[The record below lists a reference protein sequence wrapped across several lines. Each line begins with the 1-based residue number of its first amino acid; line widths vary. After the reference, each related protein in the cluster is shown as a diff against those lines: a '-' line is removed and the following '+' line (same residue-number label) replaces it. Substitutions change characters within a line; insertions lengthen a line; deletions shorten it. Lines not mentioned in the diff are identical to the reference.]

1 MRKNKTMP
9 LVLFWGFLVF
19 LCSCTK
25 EMSSNISE
33 DVYLSKGVTSVDI
46 SSAQARLAQCSRNV
60 EHFWEVDGDT
70 LFIEIDDSFS
80 DNGFAVEADVI
91 IESHEGYITLASAG
105 VDGDADGWALRVENG
120 IPFFAWR
127 DASTAGEWLKLEAQ
141 KPLKIN
147 QLETVRAER
156 VDSLVVLSVDGEI
169 CAAGL
174 ASGSIRSLEGSFT
187 IGFDPTEV
195 TENTPGRVMF
205 VRFEKVHNMKI
216 VHQETEM
223 APVKSMDPMDA
234 DIDSSQTEWIA
245 AWEFNDPSNIG
256 RDYTGHGFDAVVG
269 EGTVSNDE
277 GVAYFDGASG
287 LMVPFSDKLLL
298 NEFVVETRIK
308 LDNYGSMKNIIVAE
322 PPGRGVDGWMLRV
335 DEETLRLHLRDSE
348 MDGDDWQIFAGKD
361 LVLGQWMKIR
371 VERSLDSIRVFQ
383 NGELTVAASY
393 SGDVTQQRYDWAI
406 GYDAMKQQYHE
417 RYFEGNIDY
426 IRYGAFTGFSEG
438 TLTKSDDSKGQLL
451 VAWEFNDPAFVG
463 LDKMSNNSVKNPV
476 GQVAIADKTL
486 KLNGN
491 AGLPVMLS
499 STFCRKNFAVET
511 RVNPS
516 AFGKIQ
522 NVLVAEPPGRYGDG
536 WMIRIDD
543 GVLRVHL
550 RDENTDGTDWKIF
563 TGKPL
568 KLKEWND
575 IRVELSSQKV
585 RIYQDGKQTL
595 ESDYSGDV
603 SQLRYNL
610 SIGYDSMNQQNHD
623 RFFEGSIDYIR
634 YYGL

>member
-1 MRKNKTMP
+1 MRNKKTMP
-9 LVLFWGFLVF
+9 LMLFWGLLMF
-19 LCSCTK
+19 LCGCTN
-25 EMSSNISE
+25 ELSSNSSE
-33 DVYLSKGVTSVDI
+33 DSSRGVTSVDI
-46 SSAQARLAQCSRNV
+46 SAAQVRLAQCSRSV
-60 EHFWEVDGDT
+60 EHSWEVDGDT
-70 LFIEIDDSFS
+70 LIIKIDDSFS

-91 IESHEGYITLASAG
+91 IESHEGYITLAAAG

-120 IPFFAWR
+120 IPFFVWR
-127 DASTAGEWLKLEAQ
+127 DASTDGEWLKLESQ
-141 KPLKIN
+141 EPLKLN

-156 VDSLVVLSVDGEI
+156 VDSLVVLYVDGQI

-174 ASGSIRSLEGSFT
+174 ATGSIRSLEGSFT

-195 TENTPGRVMF
+195 TENTPGRVMC

-216 VHQETEM
+216 LERETEM
-223 APVKSMDPMDA
+223 APQKSMGEDL
-234 DIDSSQTEWIA
+234 DSSQTEWIA

-277 GVAYFDGASG
+277 GVAYFDGVSG
-287 LMVPFSDKLLL
+287 LMVPFSDKLLM
-298 NEFVVETRIK
+298 NEFVIETRIK
-308 LDNYGSMKNIIVAE
+308 LDNFGSMKNIIVAE

-335 DEETLRLHLRDSE
+335 DEETLRLHLRDAE
-348 MDGDDWQIFAGKD
+348 QDGDDWQIFAGKD

-371 VERSLDSIRVFQ
+371 VERSSDSIRIFQ
-383 NGELTVAASY
+383 NGELTVVAAY

-406 GYDAMKQQYHE
+406 GYDAMNQQYHE
-417 RYFEGNIDY
+417 RYFEGNVDY
-426 IRYGAFTGFSEG
+426 IRYGSFTGFG
-438 TLTKSDDSKGQLL
+438 KGALTKTDDSKGQLL
-451 VAWEFNDPAFVG
+451 VAWEFNDSAFVG
-463 LDKMSNNSVKNPV
+463 LDKMSNNSVKYPEGKAV
-476 GQVAIADKTL
+476 IVDKAL
-486 KLNGN
+486 KLDGKS
-491 AGLPVMLS
+491 GLPVMLS
-499 STFCRKNFAVET
+499 STFCRRNFAVET
-511 RVNPS
+511 KVKPS

-563 TGKPL
+563 TGKAL
-568 KLKEWND
+568 KLNEWTD
-575 IRVELSSQKV
+575 IRVELDSEKV

-603 SQLRYNL
+603 SQLGYNL
-610 SIGYDSMNQQNHD
+610 GIGYDAMNQQYHD